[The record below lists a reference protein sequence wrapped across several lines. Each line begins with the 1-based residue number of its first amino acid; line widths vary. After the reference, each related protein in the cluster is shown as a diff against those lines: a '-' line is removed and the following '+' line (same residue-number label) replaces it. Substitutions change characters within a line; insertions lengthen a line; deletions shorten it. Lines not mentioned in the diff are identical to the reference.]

1 MKYPEKLIIPYFFR
15 VWKRLMEDVKLFL
28 RHWDKIRP
36 SSIFSRSGQSYLKH
50 HTFFFF
56 FFFFLNY
63 PFSTSEKG
71 LSHTIPLSLFF
82 FFLNQTFKTVY
93 EPWSRQNAW
102 VGKQFHG
109 TFMGRE
115 TGRGET
121 SVLEILQY
129 TSEQGIRKRKPVTK
143 KRPVQFSTDLT
154 APFNFSSLPPAHRQL
169 CLTYVLSYPRHFP
182 SFGSY
187 VYQTG

>member
-63 PFSTSEKG
+63 PFSMSEKG

-82 FFLNQTFKTVY
+82 FFKIRLLKLCMNHGQDRMLGWANNSTAHLWEGKLGGGKLQF
-93 EPWSRQNAW
+93 SRFYNTPQNR
-102 VGKQFHG
+102 GLE
-109 TFMGRE
+109 RE
-115 TGRGET
+115 NPSPRNDLYSFLLIWLHHLT
-121 SVLEILQY
+121 SVPFHPL
-129 TSEQGIRKRKPVTK
+129 
-143 KRPVQFSTDLT
+143 TDSCAWLT
-154 APFNFSSLPPAHRQL
+154 F
-169 CLTYVLSYPRHFP
+169 
-182 SFGSY
+182 
-187 VYQTG
+187 